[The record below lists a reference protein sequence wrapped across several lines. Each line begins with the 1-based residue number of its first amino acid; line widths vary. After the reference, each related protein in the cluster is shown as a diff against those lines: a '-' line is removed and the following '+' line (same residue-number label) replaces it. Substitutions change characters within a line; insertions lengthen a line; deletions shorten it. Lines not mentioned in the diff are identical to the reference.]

1 MLISVGATASSYTGK
16 SDLCTLEWSRV
27 THTLSQISICVC
39 QEQWYPT
46 TKLHG
51 VASHNKT
58 VILKDAVFYVSFY
71 FCHYE
76 QHDILLEYHCF
87 LQNMVLL
94 RCCL

>member
-1 MLISVGATASSYTGK
+1 MQFRIIESY
-16 SDLCTLEWSRV
+16 
-27 THTLSQISICVC
+27 THTLYLRFQFVC

-46 TKLHG
+46 TKLHV

-58 VILKDAVFYVSFY
+58 VILKDAMFYFSLY

-76 QHDILLEYHCF
+76 QYDILLEYHSF

-94 RCCL
+94 QCFLVS

>member
-1 MLISVGATASSYTGK
+1 MQSRMIESY
-16 SDLCTLEWSRV
+16 

-39 QEQWYPT
+39 QEHWYPA

-58 VILKDAVFYVSFY
+58 VILKDAMFYFSVY

-76 QHDILLEYHCF
+76 QYDILLDYHSFLQNKVLLHCF
-87 LQNMVLL
+87 LVSLPT
-94 RCCL
+94 CLMYKNLNFP